1 MSKAAIALADLIN
14 EFGIG
19 DEKAIAMLKALH
31 TISV

>member
-19 DEKAIAMLKALH
+19 DEKAIAVLKALR
-31 TISV
+31 TISL